1 MIRNVIFDWSGTLVD
16 DLTPVLKATNHVFA
30 THGKPPLDRQ
40 TFREKFYLP
49 YEGFYR
55 EHIPGVPIRD
65 LEKVF
70 RAVFR
75 ELHHSVTLL
84 PGARKIL
91 QHCRSRGMPVFLLS
105 TVHARDF
112 RSQARRLGVDRFFQ
126 GVYASVADKRQ
137 TIHTILK
144 KHRLRPEETLFVG
157 DMEHDVLTARHGG
170 VRSCAVLTGYDS
182 LVKLQRVLP
191 DHIVPDMHA
200 VTKLLHRH
208 SQPESLPPIPTVGA
222 LIIGPDK
229 RLLMLHTLKWSGLW
243 GIPGGKIKPGET
255 SEKALQREVLE
266 ETGLR
271 IHGIQFALV
280 QDCIRSREFYKPAH
294 FVLLNYV
301 AKTTQKKVTL
311 NPEAD
316 AYRWCTLQECYRLKL
331 NTPTRILLDW
341 YKNIKI
347 TPHTSS
353 RSNLL

>member
-16 DLTPVLKATNHVFA
+16 DLTPVLEATNRVFTA
-30 THGKPPLDRQ
+30 HGKPSLDRQ

-55 EHIPGVPIRD
+55 EHIPGVPIGD

-70 RAVFR
+70 RRVFR

-91 QHCRSRGMPVFLLS
+91 EHCRTQGMPVFLLS
-105 TVHARDF
+105 TVHTRDF

-137 TIHTILK
+137 AIHEILK

-157 DMEHDVLTARHGG
+157 DMEHDVATARHGG

-182 LVKLQRVLP
+182 LAKLQRALP

-200 VTKLLHRH
+200 VIELLQRF
-208 SQPESLPPIPTVGA
+208 SSSEPLPPIPTVGA
-222 LIIGPDK
+222 LIVGPDK
-229 RLLMLHTLKWSGLW
+229 RLLMLHTLKWSGPW
-243 GIPGGKIKPGET
+243 GIPGGKIKPGES

-266 ETGLR
+266 ETGLK
-271 IHGIQFALV
+271 ISGIEFAIA
-280 QDCIRSREFYKPAH
+280 QDCIRSKEFYKPAH
-294 FVLLNYV
+294 FVLLNYL
-301 AKTTQKKVTL
+301 AKTSQKKVIL

-316 AYRWCTLQECYRLKL
+316 DYRWCTLPECYRLKL

-341 YKNIKI
+341 YR
-347 TPHTSS
+347 TRRS
-353 RSNLL
+353 RNLKDE